1 MSLEGSGLIL
11 LTVMSMLMLLASVSI
26 LILLSSDAVIIFL
39 DGIFVCVLMLIWSI
53 LMVEYISKVPVDNG
67 FNH

>member
-1 MSLEGSGLIL
+1 MSLEVSG
-11 LTVMSMLMLLASVSI
+11 

-53 LMVEYISKVPVDNG
+53 LMVEYISKVPVENG
-67 FNH
+67 FNNLMGWIHFNFICI